1 MNPLPKLPHIA
12 IVTGASRGAGR
23 GIAVALGSHGCT
35 VYVTGRSD
43 GCSDKGLPG
52 TIQAT
57 AQEVTAAG
65 GRGIAVRVDHAD
77 DLQVA
82 SLFER
87 VRSEQGRVD
96 ILVNNACAIHDQ
108 LSQPG
113 HFWQKPLAIGDMI
126 NVGVRSGFVAS
137 WYAAPLMVA
146 QRRGLIVFTSAP
158 GAMHYVFGPAYGAH
172 KAGVDKM
179 AHDMAVDLREANVA
193 ALSIW
198 MGSLATE
205 RLLSMIAADSAKF
218 GYLADKLESPE
229 FTGHVVWALYNDP
242 ALMQLSGQTLIGAE
256 AGARYGVVDGGGKVP
271 TSVRDTSGI
280 APRAFYANVIR

>member
-1 MNPLPKLPHIA
+1 MSPLPESRPVA

-23 GIAVALGSHGCT
+23 GIATSLGSHGCT
-35 VYVTGRSD
+35 VYVTGRSEATAD
-43 GCSDKGLPG
+43 AALPG
-52 TIQAT
+52 TIHAT
-57 AQEVTAAG
+57 AAEVTAAG
-65 GRGIAVRVDHAD
+65 GHGIAVRVDHAD
-77 DLQVA
+77 DVQVA
-82 SLFER
+82 DLFDR
-87 VRSEQGRVD
+87 VRTEQGQLD

-108 LSQPG
+108 LSAPG

-126 NVGVRSGFVAS
+126 DVGVRSGFVAS
-137 WYAAPLMVA
+137 WHAAPMMVE

-205 RLLSMIAADSAKF
+205 RLLAMISENPSKFGHLADS
-218 GYLADKLESPE
+218 LETPE
-229 FTGHVVWALYNDP
+229 FTGHVIWALYQDP
-242 ALMQLSGQTLIGAE
+242 ELMALSGQTVIGAE
-256 AGARYGVVDGGGKVP
+256 MGARYGLVDRGGRVP
-271 TSVRDTSGI
+271 PSVRDTQGI
-280 APRAFYANVIR
+280 APRPFYPNIIR